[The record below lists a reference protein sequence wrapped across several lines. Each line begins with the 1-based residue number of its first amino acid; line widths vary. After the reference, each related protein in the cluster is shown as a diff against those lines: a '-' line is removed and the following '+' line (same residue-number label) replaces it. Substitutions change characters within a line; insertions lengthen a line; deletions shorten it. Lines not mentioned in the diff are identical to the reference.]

1 MTPHLGEMARLTGEG
16 IDQIKENLAATALEY
31 AGRYGLT
38 CVLKDAATVTA
49 GRDGN
54 LYINSSGNSAMAK
67 AGSGD
72 VLTGIIAGLIA
83 LAWRKRRRPVWCISS
98 WTGRGRGC
106 L

>member
-1 MTPHLGEMARLTGEG
+1 M
-16 IDQIKENLAATALEY
+16 
-31 AGRYGLT
+31 
-38 CVLKDAATVTA
+38 LKDAATVTA

-83 LAWRKRRRPVWCISS
+83 IGMDEEEAACLGVYLHGRAGDAAASKSGAHSLLASELADAVGSVMAMV
-98 WTGRGRGC
+98 
-106 L
+106 